1 MDKITL
7 TKREYLGEGHNL
19 IYKNLETGEL
29 KTFDCT
35 KTEYEEVAEKDG
47 YVFISGN
54 GGFVKVDSE
63 TGMLSDREFTIK
75 DNDHFVCMTNIL
87 GLPSIISMSEEE
99 FNNKYI
105 WQ

>member
-1 MDKITL
+1 MKTQL
-7 TKREYLGEGHNL
+7 TKREYLGEGYNL
-19 IYKNLETGEL
+19 IYKNLETNQLEV
-29 KTFDCT
+29 FDCT
-35 KTEYEEVAEKDG
+35 KEEYEEVAPKEG
-47 YVFISGN
+47 YVFVEGN
-54 GGFVKVDSE
+54 GGFLKVDSE